1 MQALTYNFDTLGNL
15 TSRADT
21 LQGLSET
28 FGYDKLNR
36 VVSINTTAK
45 ATSGATSNTINTVT
59 YGPSGN
65 ILSRSDVGAY
75 SYAATA
81 SGCAGLTGVRASAPG
96 LHALSAVSG
105 IKNAGYCYDD
115 NGNMIAGDGRSV
127 TWSAYDMV
135 TAISRGSAAVG
146 FDYGPDRQRFRRVDV
161 DAQGKATTTLYVG
174 GKAMEMITRPGG
186 VVETKVYLGD
196 FAVLSSTTGP
206 SAPVTSARLEY
217 LHRDHLG
224 SVDTITDAAGA
235 VIQRMSFD
243 AWGKRRETG
252 WLPIG
257 ANGIV
262 AFDTKTTTRGFTGHE
277 MIDSVGLVHMNGRIY
292 DPEIGRFLSADPHVQ
307 APDNLQ
313 SWNRYSY
320 VINNP
325 LSLTDPSGFFFSGLF
340 RAIGNF
346 LSSAFRAI
354 GNVVKVVLSNPIIRS
369 IVQIVGCAAATVVL
383 GPGAPAGCAAVSAL
397 VTLGAGGSLRDALKA
412 AAITFATIG
421 IFSAV
426 GPTLNAIASTGVGGV
441 LIKAGA
447 HGVIGGALSVAQGG
461 SFLQGFAGSAIGALG
476 GAVAGG
482 EGGSGISGQYGDQ
495 IPVNQLA
502 RALISGA
509 AGCAGAIVTG
519 GKCAQAA
526 VTAAFASLYNGDGLR
541 FAASA
546 AGGAGGAYLG
556 AAGGGGLAALCA
568 GLTGGACAVFA
579 PYIVAG
585 GTLLGRWAGAGL
597 GGELV
602 NWLEASADRPGSR
615 GGEAHQGKIEERIR
629 QLESDGYTDIAGGSK
644 GPEERIPTPDGSKEH
659 RRPDISA
666 KDAAGDRYYE
676 QVGRQTRGGIPVSRE
691 RGAIRDIEG
700 ATGIR
705 PRFTPYN

>member
-1 MQALTYNFDTLGNL
+1 M
-15 TSRADT
+15 
-21 LQGLSET
+21 
-28 FGYDKLNR
+28 
-36 VVSINTTAK
+36 VSINTTAK

-65 ILSRSDVGAY
+65 ILSRSVVGAY

-81 SGCAGLTGVRASAPG
+81 SGCAGLTGLRASAPG
-96 LHALSAVSG
+96 LHAISAVSG
-105 IKNAGYCYDD
+105 VKNAGYCYDD
-115 NGNMIAGDGRSV
+115 NGNMIAGDGRTV

-206 SAPVTSARLEY
+206 SAPVTPARLEY

-369 IVQIVGCAAATVVL
+369 IVQIVGCAAATAVL
-383 GPGAPAGCAAVSAL
+383 GPAGPAGCAAVSAL
-397 VTLGAGGSLRDALKA
+397 VTLGSGGSLRDALKA

-421 IFSAV
+421 IF
-426 GPTLNAIASTGVGGV
+426 TGVGHALEGLSGIGGA
-441 LIKAGA
+441 LIKAGV
-447 HGVIGGALSVAQGG
+447 HGVVGGALSVAQGG

-476 GAVAGG
+476 GYLAG
-482 EGGSGISGQYGDQ
+482 ESGYAGKYGDE
-495 IPVNQLA
+495 IPVKQLA

-509 AGCAGAIVTG
+509 AGCAGAVVTG

-541 FAASA
+541 LAASA

-579 PYIVAG
+579 PYIVGG
-585 GTLLGRWAGAGL
+585 GTWLGRYGGAFL
-597 GGELV
+597 GGAV
-602 NWLEASADRPGSR
+602 ADWVQPTTGDGDGTVQESR
-615 GGEAHQGKIEERIR
+615 IFGKDGKKEIDARAQNPITGKEECFFCGKEVGPPSGNGPDAKRYDHWWPW
-629 QLESDGYTDIAGGSK
+629 SKGGSSTAANGEVVCNQCN
-644 GPEERIPTPDGSKEH
+644 GP
-659 RRPDISA
+659 
-666 KDAAGDRYYE
+666 AGKWFKAPWNWR
-676 QVGRQTRGGIPVSRE
+676 
-691 RGAIRDIEG
+691 
-700 ATGIR
+700 
-705 PRFTPYN
+705 

>member
-1 MQALTYNFDTLGNL
+1 MRSNYDSTGVLETIDNPDSGYVYWRRLNSDLRGNVTNMRFGNGVETTRSFDAATGRLTAINSAKPNAQAVQALTYNFDTLGNL

-45 ATSGATSNTINTVT
+45 ATSGATSNTIKSVT

-146 FDYGPDRQRFRRVDV
+146 FDYGTDRQRFRRVDV
-161 DAQGKATTTLYVG
+161 DAEGKATTTLYVG
-174 GKAMEMITRPGG
+174 GKAMELITRPGG

-206 SAPVTSARLEY
+206 SAPVTPARLEY

-307 APDNLQ
+307 APDNL
-313 SWNRYSY
+313 
-320 VINNP
+320 
-325 LSLTDPSGFFFSGLF
+325 
-340 RAIGNF
+340 
-346 LSSAFRAI
+346 
-354 GNVVKVVLSNPIIRS
+354 
-369 IVQIVGCAAATVVL
+369 
-383 GPGAPAGCAAVSAL
+383 
-397 VTLGAGGSLRDALKA
+397 RDA
-412 AAITFATIG
+412 G
-421 IFSAV
+421 
-426 GPTLNAIASTGVGGV
+426 
-441 LIKAGA
+441 
-447 HGVIGGALSVAQGG
+447 
-461 SFLQGFAGSAIGALG
+461 
-476 GAVAGG
+476 
-482 EGGSGISGQYGDQ
+482 
-495 IPVNQLA
+495 
-502 RALISGA
+502 
-509 AGCAGAIVTG
+509 
-519 GKCAQAA
+519 
-526 VTAAFASLYNGDGLR
+526 TA
-541 FAASA
+541 
-546 AGGAGGAYLG
+546 
-556 AAGGGGLAALCA
+556 
-568 GLTGGACAVFA
+568 
-579 PYIVAG
+579 
-585 GTLLGRWAGAGL
+585 
-597 GGELV
+597 
-602 NWLEASADRPGSR
+602 
-615 GGEAHQGKIEERIR
+615 
-629 QLESDGYTDIAGGSK
+629 
-644 GPEERIPTPDGSKEH
+644 IPTS
-659 RRPDISA
+659 ST
-666 KDAAGDRYYE
+666 
-676 QVGRQTRGGIPVSRE
+676 TRCR
-691 RGAIRDIEG
+691 
-700 ATGIR
+700 
-705 PRFTPYN
+705 